1 MELLSPAGNFE
12 KLKYAFLYGADAAY
26 LGLPGFSLRAA
37 ADNFFQDEASKIR
50 ELRKQ
55 FPEKK
60 IYCALNISFHQG
72 DLKNL
77 ADRVEEIRS
86 FGFDAF
92 IVQDLGAVDFL
103 QKNFPRAK
111 LHLST
116 QANCIN
122 AEAAKMYRKLGF
134 SRIVLGREA
143 SLAEIAEIKNSAP
156 EIQLETFIH
165 GAMCIAYAGRC
176 LLSAYSTGRSANS
189 GECAH
194 SCRWEYRLL
203 EERKRPG
210 QFLPILETDRWTEI
224 LSSKDLCMIDHLAE
238 FKKAGVDSL
247 KIEGRMKSLYYTALV
262 TRAYRKAIDLNE
274 GLIDEDTARPFIN
287 ELKTTAHREWTTG
300 FYFNKA
306 EADKTTDGATFTDFD
321 LIGTLGEKLSSHEV
335 LEIAQNS
342 QKKFDETMAALHP
355 IKREHLLKKPENN
368 RKFLQEKPGFNLFP
382 FNTMN
387 KVDAT
392 ETLEFVSPGICKL
405 ESKNHIFVDPNT
417 GEIQN
422 FTAHGIETL
431 IYSDLPLGENFIVRK
446 RIQESQ
452 TPTDRHR

>member
-37 ADNFFQDEASKIR
+37 ADNFFQDEALKIR

-77 ADRVEEIRS
+77 ASRVDEIRA
-86 FGFDAF
+86 FDFDAF

-103 QKNFPRAK
+103 QKNFPRSK

-122 AEAAKMYRKLGF
+122 AEAAKIYGKLGF

-143 SLAEIAEIKNSAP
+143 SLAEIAEIKNAAP

-210 QFLPILETDRWTEI
+210 QFFPIIETDRWTEI
-224 LSSKDLCMIDHLAE
+224 LSSKDLCMIDYLRD

-262 TRAYRKAIDLNE
+262 TRAYRKAIDLAE
-274 GLIDEDTARPFIN
+274 GKISKEEAAPFID

-306 EADKTTDGATFTDFD
+306 EADKTTDGATFTEFD
-321 LIGTLGEKLSSHEV
+321 LLGTLGEKVSATELLEV
-335 LEIAQNS
+335 AHNS
-342 QKKFDETMAALHP
+342 QKKFSETMAALHP
-355 IKREHLLKKPENN
+355 IKREHLLKKPENH
-368 RKFLQEKPGFNLFP
+368 RKFLREQPNFNLFR
-382 FNTMN
+382 FNPMN
-387 KVDAT
+387 KVDST
-392 ETLEFVSPGICKL
+392 ETLEFVAPEICKL

-446 RIQESQ
+446 RSHPSPE
-452 TPTDRHR
+452 PAHR